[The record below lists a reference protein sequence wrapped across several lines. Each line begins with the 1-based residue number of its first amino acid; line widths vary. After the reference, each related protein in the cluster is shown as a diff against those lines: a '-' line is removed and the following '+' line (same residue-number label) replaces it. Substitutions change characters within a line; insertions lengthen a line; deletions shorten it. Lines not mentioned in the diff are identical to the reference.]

1 MLSNIE
7 TITMICPNPPH
18 SNPMLSLISNGN
30 AEEIN
35 KDRKVLTEK
44 IDWINKG
51 IKKNNNPTIYFD
63 FVFTNTLKYTAIR
76 PIRKNILMQTAITPS
91 VGRNTSEGVSGVTL
105 KGKSSM
111 KKGPNSS
118 LKCCILSFASVTKIV
133 DNINPKTIPPI
144 TNTMK
149 SPIAFLLYVGI
160 FSSVIGASFILLF
173 TFFYAIYSLFDFFPI
188 LSQISVKCCLFASK
202 FSVGK

>member
-1 MLSNIE
+1 LLRYNKILSPILSNIE
-7 TITMICPNPPH
+7 TTTRICPNPPH
-18 SNPMLSLISNGN
+18 SKPILSLISNGN

-76 PIRKNILMQTAITPS
+76 PIKKKILMHTAITPR
-91 VGRNTSEGVSGVTL
+91 VGRNTSEGVSGVIL
-105 KGKSSM
+105 KGNSGM
-111 KKGPNSS
+111 KMGPNSS
-118 LKCCILSFASVTKIV
+118 LKCCILSFASVTKMV

-144 TNTMK
+144 TNTIK

-160 FSSVIGASFILLF
+160 FSSFIGASSIVFFTLF
-173 TFFYAIYSLFDFFPI
+173 YVI
-188 LSQISVKCCLFASK
+188 
-202 FSVGK
+202 